1 MAQMNQQSWGGHR
14 ERGVAAAGKRLRAL
28 LLAGACLAGLVA
40 GARGEVVDRVI
51 ATVDDEAILLSEVES
66 RVLAELASLQ
76 VAESDT
82 AAVREVRE
90 QVREGLI
97 EQRLLAKE
105 AQTRAIEAPEE
116 EITQAVEDAIARNKE
131 QLGSE
136 AAFREQ
142 LDREGLTEDDLRA
155 RFAIEAR
162 REILAARLVQSELH
176 DKVTI
181 APGEVKQYYDEHL
194 AELPQ
199 RETLYKLQRIVWMVQ
214 PDSLTLARTRQLA
227 ENVAGQIRAGLI
239 SFADA
244 ARRYSDDPNGKSGGD
259 LLQIKRGDLAGR
271 LGDAFEEQAFA
282 LAPNTVSAPLL
293 TPFGYHLLW
302 VSERDPQGAWIHLSH
317 ILFGVPTLKADA
329 ERARAQAEA
338 VLVRL
343 QAGESFDELAR
354 RNSQAPEATEGGT
367 LGWVPLGAMDPAL
380 QAAVQALSPGEFSG
394 VVELQGAFLI
404 LRLEERE
411 EARPYRY
418 EEIEQ
423 DLDQWVRSRKMEAL
437 YTEWVAGLKPLHHIE
452 RRPWE

>member
-1 MAQMNQQSWGGHR
+1 MVHMNHYSRGVGR
-14 ERGVAAAGKRLRAL
+14 GRGVAAAGKRLRAL
-28 LLAGACLAGLVA
+28 LLALVCLAGLLA

-51 ATVDDEAILLSEVES
+51 ATVDDEAILLSDVEA

-105 AQTRAIEAPEE
+105 AQTRAIEAPEAE
-116 EITQAVEDAIARNKE
+116 VTQAVDDAIARNKE

-142 LDREGLTEDDLRA
+142 LDREGLTEEELRT
-155 RFAIEAR
+155 RFATEAR
-162 REILAARLVQSELH
+162 REILAARLVQSELR

-181 APGEVKQYYDEHL
+181 APGEVRQYYDEHL

-199 RETLYKLQRIVWMVQ
+199 RETLYKLQRIVWIVQ

-227 ENVAGQIRAGLI
+227 ENVAGQIRAGSI

-244 ARRYSDDPNGKSGGD
+244 ARRYSDDPNGKTGGD
-259 LLQIKRGDLAGR
+259 LLQIRRGDLAGK
-271 LGDAFEEQAFA
+271 LGDAFEERAFA
-282 LAPNTVSAPLL
+282 LEPNTVSEPLL
-293 TPFGYHLLW
+293 TAYGFHLLW
-302 VSERDPQGAWIHLSH
+302 VSERDPQGQWIHLSH
-317 ILFGVPTLKADA
+317 ILFGVPTLKADG
-329 ERARAQAEA
+329 ERVRAEA
-338 VLVRL
+338 EALLPRL
-343 QAGESFDELAR
+343 RAGESFDELAR
-354 RNSQAPEATEGGT
+354 RYSQGPEAAEGGL

-380 QAAVQALSPGEFSG
+380 QTAVQALALGGISD
-394 VVELQGAFLI
+394 VIELPGAFLI
-404 LRLEERE
+404 LRLQERE
-411 EARPYRY
+411 EARPYRF

-423 DLDQWVRSRKMEAL
+423 DLEQWVRSRKMEAL